1 MLAELLSLAD
11 DGVINRK
18 IAKEIFPEMIST
30 GSSAK
35 EIISKKGIEQISDS
49 SEIETLVREIIS
61 SNPDEVARLKGGDEK
76 LLGFFV
82 GQVMKATKG
91 KANPKVVNDIIKKL
105 I

>member
-1 MLAELLSLAD
+1 MSYYTSVCECTVRQMLQLMVHLTSHH
-11 DGVINRK
+11 
-18 IAKEIFPEMIST
+18 EMA
-30 GSSAK
+30 SAK
-35 EIISKKGIEQISDS
+35 EIISKKGIQQISDS
-49 SEIETLVREIIS
+49 SEVEALVKEIIS